1 MSIAGPHYLPS
12 LAMLTSSPPPQINHV
27 RTRDFDCCLVVPLIA
42 ESPNRLELVI
52 SRNPSSPPS
61 LLANHTDGVATNNG
75 HSPQELEEGG
85 GGGGTIKWS
94 QPGEGLMAG
103 LGVGLG
109 VGPVTN
115 QSV

>member
-1 MSIAGPHYLPS
+1 M
-12 LAMLTSSPPPQINHV
+12 
-27 RTRDFDCCLVVPLIA
+27 VPLIA

-52 SRNPSSPPS
+52 SRNPASPPS
-61 LLANHTDGVATNNG
+61 LLANHTDGATNNG
-75 HSPQELEEGG
+75 HSPPAGGAEEPLEDGG
-85 GGGGTIKWS
+85 PIKWS

-109 VGPVTN
+109 VGPVSN